1 MTLEYALKLLSLP
14 RLIGTHPETGD
25 EITADI
31 GRYGPYVKAGK
42 QSASLETPDEVF
54 EIGLNRAVTVIAER
68 KAKGPQ
74 RARGGAV
81 LKELGEH
88 PDDGKPIRVMDGRFG
103 PYVKYDKVNATIPKD
118 EAPARLHWNGVW
130 SLSLHALRKVRPR
143 NAGKPAKQQPTET
156 KWQTCPRGT
165 IF

>member
-1 MTLEYALKLLSLP
+1 MQMKLFTKQSSFGLSSLVSASAS
-14 RLIGTHPETGD
+14 RCATSGWWGRWFRS
-25 EITADI
+25 DI

-54 EIGLNRAVTVIAER
+54 DIGLNRAVTVIAER

-88 PDDGKPIRVMDGRFG
+88 PDDGKPVRVPQGKMVATGDASSFAHNEILVYREDQHRIR
-103 PYVKYDKVNATIPKD
+103 YVLLID
-118 EAPARLHWNGVW
+118 W
-130 SLSLHALRKVRPR
+130 
-143 NAGKPAKQQPTET
+143 
-156 KWQTCPRGT
+156 
-165 IF
+165 